1 MLENENV
8 NYDATT
14 ELIEAVNHNLL
25 ETVVDLSQ
33 IDLKAAVLALSEK
46 ELILAEIPILKW
58 MFSGI
63 KTISS
68 ISKILS
74 IRKFNA
80 FIIPIKNSGIFSDN
94 NYKEKLEE
102 ICGSKKKLNFVIE
115 QTLFSLDKYETEI
128 KAKWLARLFIA
139 TFKESKFSVDE
150 YNAIQFSIAS
160 LNPITSISTLEI
172 YYEYFKKKQEVANI
186 DKELEQKRVN
196 TDYSP
201 LVLSGFIRLPIGG
214 AYVGSVGGAYI
225 NDLGIRFY
233 ENVIQDCSKKNCNC
247 YN

>member
-1 MLENENV
+1 MPENEND
-8 NYDATT
+8 NYAATT
-14 ELIEAVNHNLL
+14 ELIEAVNSELL
-25 ETVVDLSQ
+25 DKVVDLSQ
-33 IDLKAAVLALSEK
+33 IDLKAAVLALSGK
-46 ELILAEIPILKW
+46 ESILTDIPVLKW
-58 MFSGI
+58 MISGI
-63 KTISS
+63 NITSNIST
-68 ISKILS
+68 ILS

-80 FIIPIKNSGIFSDN
+80 FIIPIKNSGIFSEEK
-94 NYKEKLEE
+94 YKEKLEE

-160 LNPITSISTLEI
+160 LNPITSITTLEI
-172 YYEYFKKKQEVANI
+172 YYEYHKKKQEAANI

-196 TDYSP
+196 TDYSS
-201 LVLSGFIRLPIGG
+201 LVLSGLIRLPKGG

-225 NDLGIRFY
+225 NELGIKFY
-233 ENVIQDCSKKNCNC
+233 ENVILGDTD
-247 YN
+247 

>member
-80 FIIPIKNSGIFSDN
+80 FIIPIKNSGIFSDK

-139 TFKESKFSVDE
+139 TFKERKFSVDE
-150 YNAIQFSIAS
+150 YNAIQFSISS
-160 LNPITSISTLEI
+160 LNPITSIPTLEI
-172 YYEYFKKKQEVANI
+172 FYTHYKQKKETGI
-186 DKELEQKRVN
+186 EDKSLEEKRLKA
-196 TDYSP
+196 DFSS
-201 LVLSGFIRLPIGG
+201 LALSGFIKLPIGG
-214 AYVGSVGGAYI
+214 AYLGSVGGAFI
-225 NDLGIRFY
+225 NELGIKFY
-233 ENVIQDCSKKNCNC
+233 ENVIIGDTD
-247 YN
+247 

>member
-1 MLENENV
+1 MSENEDKDYSAIKEFKKAV
-8 NYDATT
+8 NYEVLDTVNDLAQIEMKDA
-14 ELIEAVNHNLL
+14 
-25 ETVVDLSQ
+25 VVE
-33 IDLKAAVLALSEK
+33 VLEK
-46 ELILAEIPILKW
+46 ESILADIPILKW
-58 MFSGI
+58 MISGI

-139 TFKESKFSVDE
+139 TFKERKFSVDE

-160 LNPITSISTLEI
+160 LNPITSISTLKF
-172 YYEYFKKKQEVANI
+172 YYEYRRQKQETGII
-186 DKELEQKRVN
+186 DEELEQKRVN

-201 LVLSGFIRLPIGG
+201 LVLSGFIKLPIGG
-214 AYVGSVGGAYI
+214 AYLDSVGGAFI
-225 NDLGIRFY
+225 NELGIKFY
-233 ENVIQDCSKKNCNC
+233 ENVILDGID
-247 YN
+247 

>member
-1 MLENENV
+1 MPENENV

-25 ETVVDLSQ
+25 DTVVDLSQ
-33 IDLKAAVLALSEK
+33 IDLKAAVLALSGK
-46 ELILAEIPILKW
+46 ESILTDIPVLKW
-58 MFSGI
+58 MISGI
-63 KTISS
+63 KVTSNIST
-68 ISKILS
+68 ILS

-80 FIIPIKNSGIFSDN
+80 FIIPIKNSGIFSDK

-139 TFKESKFSVDE
+139 TFKERKFSVDE

-172 YYEYFKKKQEVANI
+172 YYEYHKKKQEAANI

-196 TDYSP
+196 TDYSS
-201 LVLSGFIRLPIGG
+201 LVLSGLIRLPIGG
-214 AYVGSVGGAYI
+214 AYLDSVGGAFI
-225 NDLGIRFY
+225 NELGIKFY
-233 ENVIQDCSKKNCNC
+233 ENVILDDSNL
-247 YN
+247 